1 MNSDAWML
9 LLLFLLTLGLLA
21 WPLGQ
26 LLTRLIEGELPRPLL
41 RLERLCLERLCLG
54 AATEE
59 MDWRRYAGAILVFN
73 LLGAA
78 CCSCCYCCRES
89 CRSTPSICPDC
100 RSIWR

>member
-73 LLGAA
+73 LLGGGMLFVLLLLQGVL
-78 CCSCCYCCRES
+78 
-89 CRSTPSICPDC
+89 PLNP
-100 RSIWR
+100 

>member
-1 MNSDAWML
+1 MERCDDVLDVIGRIGGSGPGRLSAICPAQCGEILMNSDAWML

-59 MDWRRYAGAILVFN
+59 MDWRRYAGA
-73 LLGAA
+73 
-78 CCSCCYCCRES
+78 
-89 CRSTPSICPDC
+89 
-100 RSIWR
+100 